1 MHVATYVRVST
12 VFEEQDSSLINQ
24 EEGLNDYIRKNGW
37 VLFDTYSERQSS
49 FKKRIEFQRLVKDAM
64 AKKFH
69 VILVKSLSRFGRSIG
84 ELNTIVPQLVEKG
97 LRFIALSE
105 GIDTENPDWQ
115 SKLAMYSMVYQ
126 MSSQTTSDWIRMAER
141 ARAKRGEFTGS
152 FAPYGY
158 KKVGKQLLPADDD
171 TPKVVKRIFDLY
183 LGGKM
188 GMQAIANLLT
198 DEGIP
203 SPAQSQGRKNASPY
217 WHLST
222 VKIILTNPVYV
233 GDLVAQ
239 RQHVSALGS
248 AKRRRAPKEEHVVIR
263 DNHPA
268 LIPRE
273 QFQAVQNL
281 LQRRS
286 IRKVSGKPNL
296 FSNLLYCAD
305 CGCGMYCCKRPY
317 GNTHYICGT
326 YQKRGAHHCSRHSI
340 RETYLEQFIL
350 SDLRRFVGERVN
362 TEQLADD
369 IHREAQ
375 SEEKRIG
382 KEIEA
387 LKKKIEKL
395 ERRKNNAEDKWLD
408 GEWDKERYHEALER
422 VENELHQARQRLGK
436 LEKTR
441 DTQKLALP
449 DIAKLTKFDRLDR
462 ELVLLLVK
470 RIEVQENGKVT
481 IVYNFTV

>member
-1 MHVATYVRVST
+1 MYVATYVRVST

-24 EEGLNDYIRKNGW
+24 EEGLNDCIRKNGW

-64 AKKFH
+64 TKKFH

-105 GIDTENPDWQ
+105 SIDTEKSDWQ

-158 KKVGKQLLPADDD
+158 KKVGKQLIPTDDD
-171 TPKVVKRIFDLY
+171 TPKVVRLIFDLY
-183 LGGKM
+183 LQGNM
-188 GMQAIANLLT
+188 GLQAIANLLT

-203 SPAQSQGRKNASPY
+203 SPAQTQGRKNASPF
-217 WHLST
+217 WHMTS
-222 VKIILTNPVYV
+222 VRIILTNPVYF

-248 AKRRRAPKEEHVVIR
+248 SRRKRTPKEEHVVLK

-268 LIPRE
+268 IISRE
-273 QFQAVQNL
+273 LFQAVQNL
-281 LQRRS
+281 LNRRS
-286 IRKVSGKPNL
+286 FRKVSGRPNL
-296 FSNLLYCAD
+296 FSYLLFCAD
-305 CGCGMYCCKRPY
+305 CGHGMYCVKRCY

-326 YQKRGAHHCSRHSI
+326 YQKRGAHRCSRHSV
-340 RETYLEQFIL
+340 REKYLEQLIL
-350 SDLRRFVGERVN
+350 SDLKKFIGQHVN
-362 TEQLADD
+362 TDELIEDMRKEANEEQKRTE
-369 IHREAQ
+369 REI
-375 SEEKRIG
+375 S
-382 KEIEA
+382 A
-387 LKKKIEKL
+387 LKKKVEKL
-395 ERRKNNAEDKWLD
+395 EHRRNTAEDKWLD
-408 GEWDKERYHEALER
+408 GEWDKDRYHEALER
-422 VENELHQARQRLGK
+422 FEKELFESRQRLNK
-436 LEKTR
+436 LLKAQENKKPT
-441 DTQKLALP
+441 LP
-449 DIAKLTKFDRLDR
+449 EIAKLTKLDKLDR
-462 ELVLLLVK
+462 ELILLLIK
-470 RIEVQENGKVT
+470 RIDVQENGKVIIT
-481 IVYNFTV
+481 YNFTV